1 MVIDGHPPPLQP
13 TIEYLDSRV
22 EWDEGGWNTVGV
34 GGIEW
39 DEVREDVH

>member
-1 MVIDGHPPPLQP
+1 
-13 TIEYLDSRV
+13 V

-34 GGIEW
+34 SGIEW